1 MRRDE
6 LEMVRLFARRQGRGR
21 TVSDATL
28 EAAIV
33 AAEKIKGFP
42 FSVEQRKAVR
52 AITQGKSAD
61 KFVQGVAGAGK
72 STLAL
77 AVRLAYEMEGRKVYG
92 VAFSAKAAAGLG
104 DGTGIGAST
113 IDSFLWSIERKAPPP
128 GSVVSPFGY
137 AAIEAERRGEKVKK
151 KLAINEAEAAIVRRI
166 YDLYRGIE
174 GLQYGVKA
182 IVTKLNAER
191 VTFRGKPF
199 MISNVH
205 RILTSET
212 YTGRHQFNAADS
224 KSKTIRPQAEWIR
237 ASPVTQ

>member
-1 MRRDE
+1 MSAS
-6 LEMVRLFARRQGRGR
+6 ARSEPHNQ
-21 TVSDATL
+21 
-28 EAAIV
+28 
-33 AAEKIKGFP
+33 
-42 FSVEQRKAVR
+42 KAKPR
-52 AITQGKSAD
+52 
-61 KFVQGVAGAGK
+61 
-72 STLAL
+72 
-77 AVRLAYEMEGRKVYG
+77 
-92 VAFSAKAAAGLG
+92 
-104 DGTGIGAST
+104 
-113 IDSFLWSIERKAPPP
+113 
-128 GSVVSPFGY
+128 
-137 AAIEAERRGEKVKK
+137 
-151 KLAINEAEAAIVRRI
+151 KLAQESRQQSLAPKPRPDIVRRI
-166 YDLYRGIE
+166 FELYRGIE